1 MSFLNDLASEMVY
14 PLVPALVT
22 RVLGG
27 GAVTLGLFDGIAE
40 AVSAGS
46 KLASG
51 WIADRRAWRR
61 PLVITGYAV
70 ASVARP
76 AIGMAGAAWHVIG
89 LRAADRFG
97 KGVRTPARDAVIAD
111 ATPPTVRGRAFG
123 IQRGMDHAGAV
134 AGPVIAWAMLSLGS
148 MAPDRVIRWTLLPG
162 VLAVLLVAWA
172 LRAEAREASADA
184 SGTRPSDRPAE
195 APNAATPS
203 LIAFIFVFAFLRF
216 PETLLLLRLQDLG
229 LAVSLVPLVWGALHV
244 VRSVAS
250 YPGGLLSGRA
260 GAARAMIGGW
270 AIYAVACGGL
280 AAAASSGA
288 AVAWF
293 LMFGL
298 VAAATEAAERAFVAA
313 RGGTFKRGR
322 AFGAYHAG
330 VGMSALPGGLLFGL
344 LYSQLGGSVALI
356 ASAAGAAALCVVG
369 ARSVEQ

>member
-76 AIGMAGAAWHVIG
+76 AIG
-89 LRAADRFG
+89 
-97 KGVRTPARDAVIAD
+97 
-111 ATPPTVRGRAFG
+111 
-123 IQRGMDHAGAV
+123 
-134 AGPVIAWAMLSLGS
+134 
-148 MAPDRVIRWTLLPG
+148 
-162 VLAVLLVAWA
+162 
-172 LRAEAREASADA
+172 
-184 SGTRPSDRPAE
+184 
-195 APNAATPS
+195 
-203 LIAFIFVFAFLRF
+203 
-216 PETLLLLRLQDLG
+216 
-229 LAVSLVPLVWGALHV
+229 
-244 VRSVAS
+244 
-250 YPGGLLSGRA
+250 GLLSDRA

-313 RGGTFKRGR
+313 RGGTFRRGR

-369 ARSVEQ
+369 ARSVE